1 MSRSIK
7 ELPAVFTAL
16 VTPFDAAGAFDEGAF
31 ASLLRSQ
38 LDQGIR
44 GLVPAGTTGET
55 STLTEDE
62 RDLLIA
68 ATVRG
73 AEGKAFVMAG
83 TGSNNT
89 AKAVEWTRKAEQL
102 GADGCLVVTPYYNKP
117 SQDGLRRY
125 FAAIAESTTLPIIL
139 YSVPSRCGVE
149 IAPQTAAMLRRDHA
163 NIVGIKEAG
172 GSVERVTEIRR
183 ACGGEFMIYSGD
195 DALTLP
201 FLSVGAVG
209 VISVISNLAPAL
221 LLDLFAA
228 WDERNAPA
236 AREIHER
243 LHALAKAIFIESNPA
258 PVKSALAMQG
268 MILETVRSPLAPLTP
283 ASRQFLKETLDAVM

>member
-16 VTPFDAAGAFDEGAF
+16 VTPFDAAGEFDEGAF
-31 ASLLRSQ
+31 ASLLCSQ
-38 LDQGIR
+38 LEAGIK

-62 RDLLIA
+62 RDRLIA
-68 ATVRG
+68 AAVR
-73 AEGKAFVMAG
+73 AAAGKAFVLAG

-89 AKAVEWTRKAEQL
+89 TKAVEWTRKAEQL

-125 FAAIAESTTLPIIL
+125 FGAIAESTTLPIIL
-139 YSVPSRCGVE
+139 YSVPARCGVE
-149 IAPQTAAMLRRDHA
+149 IAPQTAAILRRDHA
-163 NIVGIKEAG
+163 NILGIKEAG
-172 GSVERVTEIRR
+172 GSVDRVTEIRR
-183 ACGGEFMIYSGD
+183 ACGDDFIIYSGD

-201 FLSVGAVG
+201 FLSVGASG

-221 LLDLFAA
+221 LLDLLAA
-228 WDERNAPA
+228 WDERNVRA
-236 AREIHER
+236 AREIHAR
-243 LHALAKAIFIESNPA
+243 LQALAKAMFIESNPV
-258 PVKSALAMQG
+258 PVKTALAMQG
-268 MILETVRSPLAPLTP
+268 KMLEAVRSPLAPLTP
-283 ASRQFLKETLDAVM
+283 ESRKFLKDAL